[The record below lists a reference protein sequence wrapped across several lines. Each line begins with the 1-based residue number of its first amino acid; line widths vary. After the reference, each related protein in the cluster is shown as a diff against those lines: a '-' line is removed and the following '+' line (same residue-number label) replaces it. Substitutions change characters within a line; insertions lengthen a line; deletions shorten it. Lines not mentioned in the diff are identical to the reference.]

1 MLLILA
7 MLAAIRGLVMWP
19 GIWHLQADE
28 PVVVIVAVVIDF
40 SPEDEE
46 LQQLWAAR
54 VLLDTFL
61 LRRPRVQRPQ
71 RVRRDILH
79 LPIRVPRRCRCQCR

>member
-1 MLLILA
+1 M
-7 MLAAIRGLVMWP
+7 RR
-19 GIWHLQADE
+19 GIWRLQADE
-28 PVVVIVAVVIDF
+28 PVVVIVVVAVIDF

-46 LQQLWAAR
+46 LQQLWAVR

-71 RVRRDILH
+71 RVCLDIPH
-79 LPIRVPRRCRCQCR
+79 LPICVPRRC